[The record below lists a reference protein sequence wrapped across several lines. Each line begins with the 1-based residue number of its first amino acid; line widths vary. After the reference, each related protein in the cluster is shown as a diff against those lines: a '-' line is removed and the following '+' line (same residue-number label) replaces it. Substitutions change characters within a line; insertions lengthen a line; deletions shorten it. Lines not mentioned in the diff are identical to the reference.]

1 MHPDILYILLFHTY
15 FHLSILTVTASVV
28 SHYRAIQFYYHY
40 NSLPYILSLAP
51 AFEHEAYDDEIHWDG
66 NTIDR
71 NGGKRLWHTDSKEHI
86 QEGHLQQIVEE
97 MGTTE
102 AESILRRSLLLEGE
116 ARRHIVIEDKAD
128 EITCG
133 ERHTRIDHVHEREV
147 NTVVY
152 HCRQTAGDDEAE
164 DFLSCIAV
172 YHISLYLSE

>member
-1 MHPDILYILLFHTY
+1 
-15 FHLSILTVTASVV
+15 
-28 SHYRAIQFYYHY
+28 
-40 NSLPYILSLAP
+40 
-51 AFEHEAYDDEIHWDG
+51 
-66 NTIDR
+66 
-71 NGGKRLWHTDSKEHI
+71 
-86 QEGHLQQIVEE
+86 

-102 AESILRRSLLLEGE
+102 AESILRRRLLLEGE

-133 ERHTRIDHVHEREV
+133 ERYARIDYVHEREV

-152 HCRQTAGDDEAE
+152 HCRQTAGDDEAK